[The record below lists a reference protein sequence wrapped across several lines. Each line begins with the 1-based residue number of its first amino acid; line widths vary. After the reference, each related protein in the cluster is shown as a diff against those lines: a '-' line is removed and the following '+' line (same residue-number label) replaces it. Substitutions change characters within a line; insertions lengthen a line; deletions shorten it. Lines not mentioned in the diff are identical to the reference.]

1 MQMAWKTLSSVVST
15 MTLKQYHANVSME
28 KNFIFISEHTT
39 VFNLNNLGLKV
50 DAAIMEANEGKPVQ
64 GITNSMSFVSG
75 SGSWF
80 PWHPEEMN
88 LGSANYMHP
97 ICRKVQAFNGLP
109 QGEKIWL
116 IVAKYHYHIFL
127 RVVEGLLKAANKEV
141 ECNNFLLHQFLALDH
156 TILNS
161 FGIDVFWYRQ
171 REGDL
176 MITLPNCI
184 HSGKF
189 LSCY

>member
-1 MQMAWKTLSSVVST
+1 

-50 DAAIMEANEGKPVQ
+50 DAAFMEANEGKPVQ

-97 ICRKVQAFNGLP
+97 ICRNVPAFNGLP
-109 QGEKIWL
+109 QGEKMMKL
-116 IVAKYHYHIFL
+116 VAEIQQNGDVL
-127 RVVEGLLKAANKEV
+127 TMKA
-141 ECNNFLLHQFLALDH
+141 
-156 TILNS
+156 
-161 FGIDVFWYRQ
+161 
-171 REGDL
+171 
-176 MITLPNCI
+176 
-184 HSGKF
+184 
-189 LSCY
+189 